1 MSLVSAKELAK
12 AIQLDKLGF
21 IGEFAGWSILKTLRL
36 SKMNA
41 VYDKYK
47 HLSEL
52 DFLRSLVSEFK
63 VNYRVE
69 GLENLPKH
77 GSYIS
82 ISNHPLG
89 GIDGILLLRIMLE
102 QNPSYKILAN
112 FILGKIEPLKPHIF
126 AVNPFENHKEAQ
138 SSSAGLKEALKHLKE
153 GNPLGIF
160 PAGEVSTL
168 KEGELWTDKSWEN
181 SSMKLIKKAKVL
193 VVPIYFEASNSWL
206 FYKLSAVSDTL
217 RTALLPK
224 EMLRKKNKKI
234 IVRIGKPISL
244 EEQNHHTDLK
254 DYVSFLRK
262 KTYTLHYENH
272 GISN

>member
-12 AIQLDKLGF
+12 AIQLDKPAFLGKF
-21 IGEFAGWSILKTLRL
+21 VGWSILKTLRL

-41 VYDKYK
+41 IYDKYK

-52 DFLRSLVSEFK
+52 NFLRSLVSEFK
-63 VNYRVE
+63 VDYQIE
-69 GLENLPKH
+69 GLENLPQA
-77 GSYIS
+77 GSYITV
-82 ISNHPLG
+82 SNHPLG

-102 QNPSYKILAN
+102 QNASYKILAN

-153 GNPLGIF
+153 GKHLGIF

-168 KEGELWTDKSWEN
+168 KEGKIWTDKSWEN
-181 SSMKLIKKAKVL
+181 SSMKLIKRAKVP
-193 VVPIYFEASNSWL
+193 VIPVYFEASNSWL

-217 RTALLPK
+217 RTALLPR
-224 EMLRKKNKKI
+224 EMLKQKNRKI
-234 IVRIGKPISL
+234 IVRIGKAIDL
-244 EEQNHHTDLK
+244 EEQNQHTDLE
-254 DYVSFLRK
+254 DYTSFLRK
-262 KTYTLHYENH
+262 KTYTLQP
-272 GISN
+272 